1 MKKWI
6 LRLNLFQR
14 LLLYFAIIMI
24 LPLIIVASIIYMQ
37 SAKLLEQ
44 QAEDFLEQ
52 SVTNLSF
59 QSDRFIKDY
68 ELATLPLVSN
78 PNVKYFLDL
87 KEDNVE
93 EHVRYQYY
101 QAIWTMMENIVLQ
114 NPEIDRMYIIGDN
127 GRHISLRNEGITS
140 QRLEKYKNL
149 KSITPESGK
158 IIIQPS
164 NQSGDISITIARKI
178 RGMESF
184 VPNGI
189 LAIEIS
195 ASQLGKMWKE
205 ANLGNGGFF
214 MIADEMGKVIYH
226 PDFKLIG
233 HQLNETGRH
242 QLSLHKQGSFFDQWN
257 NESTFFH
264 FSTSEYTN
272 WKLIAA
278 VPESQLFVPISGVRL
293 TAFLSAIF
301 VLLLAFSISINFI
314 KQIVH
319 PIRLV
324 EKTMKSVEE
333 GKWKKLPNLARN
345 DEISSLLNSY
355 NNMVDR
361 LSTLVDQVY
370 KAELDHKQIKIELQE
385 RELEK
390 QKVEIQALQSQIN
403 PHFLYNTLETMGAY
417 GMINGIDEISEMG
430 DSLATM
436 FRYSVRN
443 LELVTIGDEIEHIKN
458 YLVIHEHRNKKS
470 IHLNLEIEPAFYD
483 VPMVKLSLQPLVENA
498 IEHGMKRSMKDM
510 SIKIRTRISGSSL
523 KVCVIDNGK
532 GMTNER
538 VDEIME
544 HLKQNRMKESELG
557 SHLGI
562 GIANVNRRIQL
573 LFGDEFGVSISSQ
586 ENKGTTVTITIP
598 FQRKHIES
606 TKLSS

>member
-1 MKKWI
+1 MRRWI
-6 LRLNLFQR
+6 HRLNLFQR

-44 QAEDFLEQ
+44 QAEDFLELN
-52 SVTNLSF
+52 VTNLSF
-59 QSDRFIKDY
+59 QSDRFIKDF

-87 KEDNVE
+87 KDEKVE
-93 EHVRYQYY
+93 EHIRYQYY
-101 QAIWTMMENIVLQ
+101 QEIWTMMENIVVQ
-114 NPEIDRMYIIGDN
+114 KPEIDQIYIIGDN
-127 GRHISLRNEGITS
+127 GKNISLRNEGITS

-149 KSITPESGK
+149 WSKIPESGK

-164 NQSGDISITIARKI
+164 NQSGDIAITLARKI

-195 ASQLGKMWKE
+195 ASHLGQMWKE
-205 ANLGNGGFF
+205 ANLGNEGFF
-214 MIADEMGKVIYH
+214 MIADETGKVIYH
-226 PDFKLIG
+226 PDFKFIG
-233 HQLNETGRH
+233 HQLDELGRS
-242 QLSLHKQGSFFDQWN
+242 QLSQNKQGSFFDQWD

-278 VPESQLFVPISGVRL
+278 VPESQLFIPITGVRL
-293 TAFLSAIF
+293 TVFLSAIF

-314 KQIVH
+314 KQIVQ

-324 EKTMKSVEE
+324 EKTMKSVED
-333 GKWKKLPNLARN
+333 GKWMKLPDLARN
-345 DEISSLLNSY
+345 DEISSLLTSY

-370 KAELDHKQIKIELQE
+370 KVEIDHKQIEIELRE

-458 YLVIHEHRNKKS
+458 YLVIHEHRNKKA
-470 IHLNLEIEPAFYD
+470 IHLKLEIEPEFYD

-498 IEHGMKRSMKDM
+498 IEHGIKRLMKDM
-510 SIKIRTRISGSSL
+510 TIKIRTNISGSSL

-532 GMTNER
+532 GMTSAR

-544 HLKQNRMKESELG
+544 HLKQNRMKESKLG

-573 LFGDEFGVSISSQ
+573 LFGDEYGVTIRSQ
-586 ENKGTTVTITIP
+586 ENMGTTVTITIP
-598 FQRKHIES
+598 LQEKHIEPTS
-606 TKLSS
+606 IPV